1 MLFVRP
7 FIALLLA
14 QTAAAAPAPA
24 PDDPHL
30 ANHPNLGS
38 LFHGISRYVKRL
50 FGLST
55 RTEIENYGNYGAYGK
70 YGGYGSYPDIGGG
83 VNSETSSDIDAG
95 VDEEVL
101 TTLTTT
107 MPVFTT
113 TVTLRSIVTPSPT
126 ITAVS
131 TASRLGQ
138 MSTRTRGPW
147 RSRV

>member
-1 MLFVRP
+1 MLFLRP
-7 FIALLLA
+7 FIAVLLA

-24 PDDPHL
+24 PDDPQL
-30 ANHPNLGS
+30 ANHPNLGD
-38 LFHGISRYVKRL
+38 LVHGIKRL
-50 FGLST
+50 IGLSP

-83 VNSETSSDIDAG
+83 GNSVTSNDINS
-95 VDEEVL
+95 VVEEEVL

-107 MPVFTT
+107 MPAFTT
-113 TVTLRSIVTPSPT
+113 TVTLRSIVTPTPT

-138 MSTRTRGPW
+138 MSTRTRKPW
-147 RSRV
+147 RSRI